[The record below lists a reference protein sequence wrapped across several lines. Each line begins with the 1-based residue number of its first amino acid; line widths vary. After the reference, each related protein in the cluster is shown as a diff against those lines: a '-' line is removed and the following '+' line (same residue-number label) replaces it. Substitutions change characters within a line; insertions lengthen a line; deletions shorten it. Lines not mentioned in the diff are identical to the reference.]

1 MTKQFITKTDLIS
14 IRKWTDRLIK
24 KYMPVPDEIRNNPH
38 YGRASEM
45 KLYKISR
52 VESIEKNEQFLID
65 FQKTMLRRKSSEK
78 MVETK
83 KDNLLIQIS
92 ELPISVEIIP
102 RNELITLVIDDY
114 NYNENKYHF
123 KGYSTFRD
131 FDQSKLEKLTVNY
144 IRHEL
149 TPYDYYLKL
158 IESKV
163 GKKEGYRLLIE
174 RIYNC
179 ISESYPELTRECTL
193 QFRRK
198 FYLNN

>member
-1 MTKQFITKTDLIS
+1 MTKEFITKTDLIS

-24 KYMPVPDEIRNNPH
+24 KYMPVPDTIKKNPH
-38 YGRASEM
+38 FRRASEM

-65 FQKTMLRRKSSEK
+65 FQKTILRRKSSLK

-83 KDNLLIQIS
+83 KDNLLIEIF

-102 RNELITLVIDDY
+102 RNELVPLVIDDY
-114 NYNENKYHF
+114 NDRNYYKDYL
-123 KGYSTFRD
+123 TLRD
-131 FDQSKLEKLTVNY
+131 LDQSKLERLTVNY
-144 IRHEL
+144 IRHQL
-149 TPYDYYLKL
+149 TSYDYYLKL
-158 IESKV
+158 IVSKV

-198 FYLNN
+198 FY

>member
-14 IRKWTDRLIK
+14 VRKWTDRLIK

-38 YGRASEM
+38 YKQASKM

-65 FQKTMLRRKSSEK
+65 FQKTILRRKSSAK

-92 ELPISVEIIP
+92 EFPISVEFIP
-102 RNELITLVIDDY
+102 RNELVPLVID
-114 NYNENKYHF
+114 NYNKNKDDY
-123 KGYSTFRD
+123 KGYSSFRD
-131 FDQSKLEKLTVNY
+131 FNQSKLERLTVNY

-149 TPYDYYLKL
+149 TSYDQCLGL
-158 IESKV
+158 IFSKV

-193 QFRRK
+193 QFRSK

>member
-1 MTKQFITKTDLIS
+1 MTKEFITKTDLIS
-14 IRKWTDRLIK
+14 KRKWTDALIK

-38 YGRASEM
+38 YGRASKM

-52 VESIEKNEQFLID
+52 VESIEKNEYFLID
-65 FQKTMLRRKSSEK
+65 FQKTILRRKSSAK

-83 KDNLLIQIS
+83 KDNLLIEIS
-92 ELPISVEIIP
+92 ELPISVEFIP
-102 RNELITLVIDDY
+102 RNELVPLVIDDY
-114 NYNENKYHF
+114 NDRNYYKDYLIL
-123 KGYSTFRD
+123 RD
-131 FDQSKLEKLTVNY
+131 LDQSTLERLTVNY
-144 IRHEL
+144 IRHQL
-149 TPYDYYLKL
+149 TSYDQCLGL
-158 IESKV
+158 IFSKV

>member
-14 IRKWTDRLIK
+14 IRKWTERLIK

-65 FQKTMLRRKSSEK
+65 FQKTILRRKSSLK

-92 ELPISVEIIP
+92 ELPISVEFIP
-102 RNELITLVIDDY
+102 RNELVPLVIDDY
-114 NYNENKYHF
+114 NDRNYYKDYL
-123 KGYSTFRD
+123 TLRD
-131 FDQSKLEKLTVNY
+131 LDQSKLERLTVNY
-144 IRHEL
+144 IRHQL
-149 TPYDYYLKL
+149 TSYDQCLGL
-158 IESKV
+158 IFSKV

>member
-38 YGRASEM
+38 YKQASKM

-65 FQKTMLRRKSSEK
+65 FQKTILRRKSSAK

-83 KDNLLIQIS
+83 KDNLLIEIF

-102 RNELITLVIDDY
+102 RNELVPLVID
-114 NYNENKYHF
+114 NYNKNKDDY
-123 KGYSTFRD
+123 KGYSSFRD
-131 FDQSKLEKLTVNY
+131 FDQSKLERLTVNY

-158 IESKV
+158 IVSKV
-163 GKKEGYRLLIE
+163 GKKEGYRLLRE

>member
-1 MTKQFITKTDLIS
+1 MTKEFITKTDLIS

-24 KYMPVPDEIRNNPH
+24 KYMPVPDTIKKNPH
-38 YGRASEM
+38 FRRASEM

-65 FQKTMLRRKSSEK
+65 FQKTILRRKSSAK

-83 KDNLLIQIS
+83 KDNLLIEIS
-92 ELPISVEIIP
+92 ELPISVEFIP
-102 RNELITLVIDDY
+102 RNELVPLVIDDY
-114 NYNENKYHF
+114 NDRNYYKDYL
-123 KGYSTFRD
+123 TLRD
-131 FDQSKLEKLTVNY
+131 LDQSKLERLTVNY
-144 IRHEL
+144 IRHQL
-149 TPYDYYLKL
+149 TSYDYYLKL
-158 IESKV
+158 IVSKV

>member
-14 IRKWTDRLIK
+14 VRKWTDRLIK

-38 YGRASEM
+38 YGQASKM

-65 FQKTMLRRKSSEK
+65 FQKTILRRKSSLK

-102 RNELITLVIDDY
+102 RYELVPLVIDDY
-114 NYNENKYHF
+114 NDRNYYKDDL
-123 KGYSTFRD
+123 TLRD
-131 FDQSKLEKLTVNY
+131 LDQSTLERLTVNY
-144 IRHEL
+144 IRHQL
-149 TPYDYYLKL
+149 TSYDQCLGL
-158 IESKV
+158 IFSKV
-163 GKKEGYRLLIE
+163 GKKEGYRLLKE

>member
-65 FQKTMLRRKSSEK
+65 FQKTILRRKSSAK

-83 KDNLLIQIS
+83 KDNLLIEIS
-92 ELPISVEIIP
+92 ELPISVEFIP
-102 RNELITLVIDDY
+102 RNELVPLVIDDY
-114 NYNENKYHF
+114 NDRNYYKDYLIL
-123 KGYSTFRD
+123 RD
-131 FDQSKLEKLTVNY
+131 LDQSTLERLTVNY
-144 IRHEL
+144 IRHQL
-149 TPYDYYLKL
+149 TSYDQCLGL
-158 IESKV
+158 IFSKV

>member
-14 IRKWTDRLIK
+14 VRKWTDRLIK

-78 MVETK
+78 MVATK
-83 KDNLLIQIS
+83 KDNLFIQIS

-102 RNELITLVIDDY
+102 RNELIPLVIDAYNDRNYYKDY
-114 NYNENKYHF
+114 L
-123 KGYSTFRD
+123 TLRD
-131 FDQSKLEKLTVNY
+131 LDQSTLERLTVNY
-144 IRHEL
+144 IRHQL
-149 TPYDYYLKL
+149 TSYDQCLGL
-158 IESKV
+158 IFSRV
-163 GKKEGYRLLIE
+163 GKKEGYRLLKE
-174 RIYNC
+174 RIYKC
-179 ISESYPELTRECTL
+179 ISESYPELTGECAL
-193 QFRRK
+193 QLRRK
-198 FYLNN
+198 FY

>member
-14 IRKWTDRLIK
+14 IRKWTERLIK

-65 FQKTMLRRKSSEK
+65 FQKTILRRKSSAK

-83 KDNLLIQIS
+83 KDNLLIEIS

-102 RNELITLVIDDY
+102 RYELVPLVIDDY
-114 NYNENKYHF
+114 NDRNYYKDDL
-123 KGYSTFRD
+123 TLRD
-131 FDQSKLEKLTVNY
+131 LDQSTLERLTVNY
-144 IRHEL
+144 IRHQL
-149 TPYDYYLKL
+149 TSYDQCLGL
-158 IESKV
+158 IFSKV
-163 GKKEGYRLLIE
+163 GKKEGYRLLKE

>member
-14 IRKWTDRLIK
+14 IRKWTERLIK

-52 VESIEKNEQFLID
+52 VESIEKNEHFLID
-65 FQKTMLRRKSSEK
+65 FQKTILRRKSSAK

-83 KDNLLIQIS
+83 KDNLLIEIS
-92 ELPISVEIIP
+92 ELPISVEFIP
-102 RNELITLVIDDY
+102 RNELVPLVIDDY
-114 NYNENKYHF
+114 NDRNYYKDYL
-123 KGYSTFRD
+123 TLRD
-131 FDQSKLEKLTVNY
+131 LDQSTLERLTVNY
-144 IRHEL
+144 IRHQL
-149 TPYDYYLKL
+149 TSYDQCLGL
-158 IESKV
+158 IFSKV

>member
-14 IRKWTDRLIK
+14 IRKWSDRLIK

-52 VESIEKNEQFLID
+52 VELIEKNEQFLID

-92 ELPISVEIIP
+92 ELPISVEFIP
-102 RNELITLVIDDY
+102 RNELVPLVIDDY
-114 NYNENKYHF
+114 NNRNYYKDYL
-123 KGYSTFRD
+123 TLRD
-131 FDQSKLEKLTVNY
+131 LDQSTLERLTVNY
-144 IRHEL
+144 IRHQL
-149 TPYDYYLKL
+149 TEYEYHLYTIGDQ
-158 IESKV
+158 V
-163 GKKEGYRLLIE
+163 GKKEGARLLKEITN
-174 RIYNC
+174 NC
-179 ISESYPELTRECTL
+179 IGESYPDLTRECAL
-193 QFRRK
+193 QLRRK
-198 FYLNN
+198 FY

>member
-14 IRKWTDRLIK
+14 IRKWSDRLIK

-52 VESIEKNEQFLID
+52 VELIEKNEQFLID
-65 FQKTMLRRKSSEK
+65 FQKTILRRKSSLK

-83 KDNLLIQIS
+83 KDNLLIEIS
-92 ELPISVEIIP
+92 ELPISVEFIQ
-102 RNELITLVIDDY
+102 RNELVPLVIDDY
-114 NYNENKYHF
+114 NDRNYYKDYL
-123 KGYSTFRD
+123 TLRD
-131 FDQSKLEKLTVNY
+131 LDQSTLERLTVNY
-144 IRHEL
+144 IRHQL
-149 TPYDYYLKL
+149 TSYDQCLGL
-158 IESKV
+158 IFSRV

>member
-1 MTKQFITKTDLIS
+1 MTKEFITKTDLIS
-14 IRKWTDRLIK
+14 KRKWTDALLK

-38 YGRASEM
+38 YGQASKM

-65 FQKTMLRRKSSEK
+65 FQKTILRRKSSAK

-83 KDNLLIQIS
+83 KDNLLIEIS
-92 ELPISVEIIP
+92 ELPISVEFIP
-102 RNELITLVIDDY
+102 RNELVPLVIDDY
-114 NYNENKYHF
+114 NDRNYYKDYL
-123 KGYSTFRD
+123 TLRD
-131 FDQSKLEKLTVNY
+131 LDQSTLERLTVNY
-144 IRHEL
+144 IRHQL
-149 TPYDYYLKL
+149 TSYDQCLGL
-158 IESKV
+158 IFSKV

-198 FYLNN
+198 FY

>member
-14 IRKWTDRLIK
+14 VRKWTDRLIK

-38 YGRASEM
+38 YGQASKM

-65 FQKTMLRRKSSEK
+65 FQKTILRRKSSLK

-83 KDNLLIQIS
+83 KDNLLIEIS

-102 RNELITLVIDDY
+102 RYELVPLVIDDY
-114 NYNENKYHF
+114 NDRNYYKDYL
-123 KGYSTFRD
+123 TLRD
-131 FDQSKLEKLTVNY
+131 LDQSTLERLTVNY
-144 IRHEL
+144 IRHQL
-149 TPYDYYLKL
+149 TSYDQCLGL
-158 IESKV
+158 IFSKV

>member
-1 MTKQFITKTDLIS
+1 MTKEFITKTDLIS

-38 YGRASEM
+38 YGRASKM

-52 VESIEKNEQFLID
+52 VESIEKNEHFLID
-65 FQKTMLRRKSSEK
+65 FQKTILRRKSSLK

-102 RNELITLVIDDY
+102 RYELIPLVIDAYNDRNYYKDY
-114 NYNENKYHF
+114 L
-123 KGYSTFRD
+123 TLRD
-131 FDQSKLEKLTVNY
+131 LDQSTLERLTVNY
-144 IRHEL
+144 IRHQL
-149 TPYDYYLKL
+149 TSYDQCLGL
-158 IESKV
+158 IFSKV

-198 FYLNN
+198 FNLNN

>member
-14 IRKWTDRLIK
+14 VRKWTERLIK

-38 YGRASEM
+38 YGQASKM

-65 FQKTMLRRKSSEK
+65 FQKTILRRKSSLK

-83 KDNLLIQIS
+83 KDNLLIEIF
-92 ELPISVEIIP
+92 ELPISVEFIP
-102 RNELITLVIDDY
+102 RNELVPLVIDDY
-114 NYNENKYHF
+114 NDRNYYKDYL
-123 KGYSTFRD
+123 TLRD
-131 FDQSKLEKLTVNY
+131 LDQSTLERLTVNY
-144 IRHEL
+144 IRHQL
-149 TPYDYYLKL
+149 TSYDQCLGL
-158 IESKV
+158 IFSKV
-163 GKKEGYRLLIE
+163 GKKEGYRLLIV

>member
-14 IRKWTDRLIK
+14 VRKWTDRLIK

-65 FQKTMLRRKSSEK
+65 FQKTILRRKSSAK

-83 KDNLLIQIS
+83 KDNLLIEIF

-102 RNELITLVIDDY
+102 RNELVPLVIDDY
-114 NYNENKYHF
+114 NDRNYYKDYL
-123 KGYSTFRD
+123 TLRD
-131 FDQSKLEKLTVNY
+131 LDQSKLERLTVNY
-144 IRHEL
+144 IRHQL
-149 TPYDYYLKL
+149 TSYDYYLKL
-158 IESKV
+158 IVSKV

>member
-1 MTKQFITKTDLIS
+1 MTKEFITKTDLIS
-14 IRKWTDRLIK
+14 KRKWTDALLK
-24 KYMPVPDEIRNNPH
+24 KYMSEPDLIKNNPH
-38 YGRASEM
+38 YGRASKM

-52 VESIEKNEQFLID
+52 VESIEKNEHFLID
-65 FQKTMLRRKSSEK
+65 FQKTILRRKSSAK

-83 KDNLLIQIS
+83 KDNLLIEIS
-92 ELPISVEIIP
+92 ELPISVEFIP
-102 RNELITLVIDDY
+102 RNELVPLVIDDY
-114 NYNENKYHF
+114 NDRNYYKDYLIL
-123 KGYSTFRD
+123 RD
-131 FDQSKLEKLTVNY
+131 LDQSTLERLTVNY
-144 IRHEL
+144 IRHQL
-149 TPYDYYLKL
+149 TSYDQCLGL
-158 IESKV
+158 IFSKV

>member
-14 IRKWTDRLIK
+14 IRKWTERLIK

-65 FQKTMLRRKSSEK
+65 FQKTILRRKSSLK

-83 KDNLLIQIS
+83 KDNLLIEIF

-102 RNELITLVIDDY
+102 RNELVPLVIDDY
-114 NYNENKYHF
+114 NDRNYYKDYLIL
-123 KGYSTFRD
+123 RD
-131 FDQSKLEKLTVNY
+131 LDQSTLERLTVNY
-144 IRHEL
+144 IRHQL
-149 TPYDYYLKL
+149 TSYDQCLGL
-158 IESKV
+158 IFSKV

>member
-1 MTKQFITKTDLIS
+1 MTKEFITKTDLIS
-14 IRKWTDRLIK
+14 KRKWTDALLK
-24 KYMPVPDEIRNNPH
+24 KYMTEPDLIKNNPH

-65 FQKTMLRRKSSEK
+65 FQKTILRRKSSLK

-83 KDNLLIQIS
+83 KDNLLIEIS
-92 ELPISVEIIP
+92 ELPSSVEFIP
-102 RNELITLVIDDY
+102 RNELVPLVIDDY
-114 NYNENKYHF
+114 NDRNYYKDYL
-123 KGYSTFRD
+123 TLRD
-131 FDQSKLEKLTVNY
+131 LDQSTLERLTVNY
-144 IRHEL
+144 IRHQL
-149 TPYDYYLKL
+149 TSYDQCLGL
-158 IESKV
+158 IFSKV
-163 GKKEGYRLLIE
+163 GKKEGYRLLRE

-198 FYLNN
+198 FY

>member
-1 MTKQFITKTDLIS
+1 MTKEFITKTDLIS
-14 IRKWTDRLIK
+14 KRKWTDALIK

-38 YGRASEM
+38 YGQASKM

-65 FQKTMLRRKSSEK
+65 FQKTILRRKSSLK

-83 KDNLLIQIS
+83 KDNLLIEIF

-102 RNELITLVIDDY
+102 RNELVPLVIDDY
-114 NYNENKYHF
+114 NDRNYYKDYL
-123 KGYSTFRD
+123 TLRD
-131 FDQSKLEKLTVNY
+131 LDQSKLERLTVNY
-144 IRHEL
+144 IRHQL
-149 TPYDYYLKL
+149 TSYDYYLKL
-158 IESKV
+158 IVSKV

>member
-14 IRKWTDRLIK
+14 VRKWTDRLIK
-24 KYMPVPDEIRNNPH
+24 KYMPVPDEIRNNPY
-38 YGRASEM
+38 YGQASKM

-65 FQKTMLRRKSSEK
+65 FQKTILRRKSSLK

-92 ELPISVEIIP
+92 EFPISVEIIP
-102 RNELITLVIDDY
+102 RYELIPLVID
-114 NYNENKYHF
+114 NYNNYKNKDHF

-163 GKKEGYRLLIE
+163 GKKEGTRLLKEITH
-174 RIYNC
+174 NC
-179 ISESYPELTRECTL
+179 IGESYPDLTRECAL
-193 QFRRK
+193 QLRRR
-198 FYLNN
+198 FY

>member
-24 KYMPVPDEIRNNPH
+24 KYMPVPDTIKKNPH
-38 YGRASEM
+38 FRRASEM

-52 VESIEKNEQFLID
+52 VESIEKNEHFLID
-65 FQKTMLRRKSSEK
+65 FQKTILRRKSSAK

-83 KDNLLIQIS
+83 KDNLLIEIS
-92 ELPISVEIIP
+92 ELPISVEFIP
-102 RNELITLVIDDY
+102 RNELVPLVIDDY
-114 NYNENKYHF
+114 NDRNYYKDYL
-123 KGYSTFRD
+123 TLRD
-131 FDQSKLEKLTVNY
+131 LDQSTLERLTVNY
-144 IRHEL
+144 IRHQL
-149 TPYDYYLKL
+149 TSYDQCLGL
-158 IESKV
+158 IFSKV

>member
-14 IRKWTDRLIK
+14 IRKWTERLIK

-52 VESIEKNEQFLID
+52 VESIEKNEHFLID
-65 FQKTMLRRKSSEK
+65 FQKTILRRKSSAK

-83 KDNLLIQIS
+83 KDNLLIEIS
-92 ELPISVEIIP
+92 ELPISVEFIP
-102 RNELITLVIDDY
+102 RNELVPLVIDDY
-114 NYNENKYHF
+114 NDRNYF
-123 KGYSTFRD
+123 KDYLTLRD
-131 FDQSKLEKLTVNY
+131 LDQSTLERLTVNY
-144 IRHEL
+144 IRHQL
-149 TPYDYYLKL
+149 TSYDQCLGL
-158 IESKV
+158 IFSKV

>member
-1 MTKQFITKTDLIS
+1 
-14 IRKWTDRLIK
+14 
-24 KYMPVPDEIRNNPH
+24 
-38 YGRASEM
+38 
-45 KLYKISR
+45 
-52 VESIEKNEQFLID
+52 
-65 FQKTMLRRKSSEK
+65 

-92 ELPISVEIIP
+92 EFPISVEIIP

-149 TPYDYYLKL
+149 TSYDQCLGL
-158 IESKV
+158 IFSRV

>member
-14 IRKWTDRLIK
+14 IRKWTERLIK

-65 FQKTMLRRKSSEK
+65 FQKTILRRKSSLK

-83 KDNLLIQIS
+83 KDNLLIEIF

-102 RNELITLVIDDY
+102 RNELVPLVIDDY
-114 NYNENKYHF
+114 NDRNYYKDYL
-123 KGYSTFRD
+123 TLRD
-131 FDQSKLEKLTVNY
+131 LDQSKLERLTVNY
-144 IRHEL
+144 IRHQL
-149 TPYDYYLKL
+149 TSYDYYLKL
-158 IESKV
+158 IVSNV